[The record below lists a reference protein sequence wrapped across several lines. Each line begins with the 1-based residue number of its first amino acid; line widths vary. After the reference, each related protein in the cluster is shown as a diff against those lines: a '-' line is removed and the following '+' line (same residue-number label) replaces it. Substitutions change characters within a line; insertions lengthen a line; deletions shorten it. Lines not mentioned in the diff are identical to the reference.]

1 MIEGFRNFLLKGNV
15 VDLAVGVIIGAAFG
29 KIVDGF
35 LKALINPLI
44 GLIFGN
50 SDPAKSF
57 ETIAVGPFPLG
68 VLISAII
75 NFVLIGAV
83 AYFFI
88 VRPFGDMAAKMAAN
102 TPPPPSEQYL
112 KEMRDL
118 MKAQASK

>member
-1 MIEGFRNFLLKGNV
+1 MLEGFRNFLLKGNV

-29 KIVDGF
+29 KIVDAF
-35 LKALINPLI
+35 LAAIVNPLI
-44 GLIFGN
+44 ALLFGS

-57 ETIAVGPFPLG
+57 NTVAVGPFPLG

-88 VRPFGDMAAKMAAN
+88 VRPFGTMAAQMAAN

-112 KEMRDL
+112 KEMRDM
-118 MKAQASK
+118 MKAQADK

>member
-1 MIEGFRNFLLKGNV
+1 MLSDFRNFLLRGNV
-15 VDLAVGVIIGAAFG
+15 VDLAVGVIIGGAFA

-35 LKALINPLI
+35 ITAIINPLI
-44 GLIFGN
+44 ALLFGS

-57 ETIAVGPFPLG
+57 ASIAVGPFPLG

-83 AYFFI
+83 AYFVI
-88 VRPFGDMAAKMAAN
+88 VRPFGEMAAKVAAN

-118 MKAQASK
+118 MKAQVGK